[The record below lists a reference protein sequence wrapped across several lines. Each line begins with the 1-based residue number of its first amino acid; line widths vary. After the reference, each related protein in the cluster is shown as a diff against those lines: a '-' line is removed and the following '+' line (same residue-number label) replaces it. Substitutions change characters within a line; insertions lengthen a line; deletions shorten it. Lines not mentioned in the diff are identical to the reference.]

1 MAGELNDIFNE
12 RGLVLGVLG
21 ALGGAVRSA
30 ALKTTWRE
38 GVRVIFIGGVL
49 AFGVGAL
56 APYLLRGWIGDLPE
70 ELAQTLGIIGAAAFL
85 TGLMGV
91 TIIERLIDARTIQRG
106 ADDET

>member
-1 MAGELNDIFNE
+1 MAGEINDIFNE
-12 RGLVLGVLG
+12 RGLVLGILG

-38 GVRVIFIGGVL
+38 GLRVVFIGGIL

-56 APYLLRGWIGDLPE
+56 APYLLRSWIGDLPE
-70 ELAQTLGIIGAAAFL
+70 ELSKTLGIIGAAAFL

-91 TIIERLIDARTIQRG
+91 TIIERLIDARSIQRG
-106 ADDET
+106 SDET